1 MDQRT
6 AEWLSRAEFD
16 IETADY
22 MFQGGRYFY
31 AVFMCHMALEKAL
44 KASYCEKLKDVP
56 PKVHNLLYLID
67 KANMNPPEKLGKF
80 LVKLNEAN
88 IATRYPESLE
98 NLMKIYTKPITFEII
113 TNTKEAFQ
121 WIRNQLSTS

>member
-6 AEWLSRAEFD
+6 AEWLSQGEFD
-16 IETADY
+16 
-22 MFQGGRYFY
+22 
-31 AVFMCHMALEKAL
+31 
-44 KASYCEKLKDVP
+44 
-56 PKVHNLLYLID
+56 
-67 KANMNPPEKLGKF
+67 LGKF